1 MQVGEV
7 GPGTKI
13 RTGAHHDLI
22 RSASL
27 SLLGLRRQ
35 SRPGSRTGPPCCHP
49 LREPKTAVLGPAAAG
64 PGRAGKAPARPRP
77 LAAPTSSAPALRK
90 WSGGQGT
97 EGGWEEGRRRAVPL
111 RAARPAPA
119 APPPPFAPP
128 ARPGPPQPA
137 GGLTCVADDDVLE
150 EIGVRHGRGR
160 SVPGSRLLLPL
171 CASSAPSP
179 APLGREPGPR
189 PPSAAVR
196 ASSKDPR
203 GKRDELTA
211 PSADRSGP
219 ALRNNNSR
227 GASAPPPRRPGSAA
241 AAGAAGGEGRIRGR
255 ARRSEPR
262 LPRSPAHPQPRPP
275 AGRSGGTG
283 AGWGSAAVVFRLT
296 GGGEGVRCGATQSGG
311 SNPGM
316 SLSRN
321 TMLFGCSY
329 TYVKTKANLY
339 ESSSRCP
346 CARTA
351 DHDAKRCVVCT
362 YMA

>member
-1 MQVGEV
+1 M
-7 GPGTKI
+7 
-13 RTGAHHDLI
+13 
-22 RSASL
+22 S
-27 SLLGLRRQ
+27 
-35 SRPGSRTGPPCCHP
+35 
-49 LREPKTAVLGPAAAG
+49 
-64 PGRAGKAPARPRP
+64 
-77 LAAPTSSAPALRK
+77 
-90 WSGGQGT
+90 
-97 EGGWEEGRRRAVPL
+97 L

-128 ARPGPPQPA
+128 ARLGPPRPA

-262 LPRSPAHPQPRPP
+262 LPRSPAHPQPRPTRREVSARPEP
-275 AGRSGGTG
+275 AGVQPPSC
-283 AGWGSAAVVFRLT
+283 SA
-296 GGGEGVRCGATQSGG
+296 
-311 SNPGM
+311 
-316 SLSRN
+316 
-321 TMLFGCSY
+321 
-329 TYVKTKANLY
+329 
-339 ESSSRCP
+339 
-346 CARTA
+346 
-351 DHDAKRCVVCT
+351 
-362 YMA
+362 

>member
-1 MQVGEV
+1 MHRPRRKRAGRGGGTGDKNPDRGPSRSDSLGFPLSP
-7 GPGTKI
+7 GPGPELDRPAVT
-13 RTGAHHDLI
+13 
-22 RSASL
+22 L
-27 SLLGLRRQ
+27 S
-35 SRPGSRTGPPCCHP
+35 GSRKR
-49 LREPKTAVLGPAAAG
+49 LSWARLQRARAELG
-64 PGRAGKAPARPRP
+64 RPRP
-77 LAAPTSSAPALRK
+77 GRGSSQRPRHQRQHCGNGAAARGPREDGRKGGAAPCRSAPPDPR
-90 WSGGQGT
+90 
-97 EGGWEEGRRRAVPL
+97 
-111 RAARPAPA
+111 
-119 APPPPFAPP
+119 PPPPFAPP

-241 AAGAAGGEGRIRGR
+241 GAAGGEGRIRGR

-262 LPRSPAHPQPRPP
+262 LPRGPVPQ
-275 AGRSGGTG
+275 AGRSRGDRSRLG
-283 AGWGSAAVVFRLT
+283 FRRRL
-296 GGGEGVRCGATQSGG
+296 G
-311 SNPGM
+311 
-316 SLSRN
+316 
-321 TMLFGCSY
+321 
-329 TYVKTKANLY
+329 
-339 ESSSRCP
+339 
-346 CARTA
+346 
-351 DHDAKRCVVCT
+351 
-362 YMA
+362 